1 MMKAFVSGRRLWLTL
16 GVLLAVAVMIR
27 LGFWQLDRLAQ
38 RRAAN
43 AQMREQLS
51 APALDLNA
59 DIPFDQ
65 LTEMEYRSVTV
76 TGTFDFT
83 QQVALKNQV
92 NGDRIGFDLLTPL
105 KISGSDRSVLV
116 ERGWIP
122 YEDAQPSQWQ
132 KYAESGTVTVKGII
146 HLSQSQPGFGGVT
159 DPTLAPGQSRLETW
173 AYVNLDRIRLQMNFD
188 LLPIYIQQ
196 APDPS
201 WTGLPARSTFTP
213 DLSEGPH
220 LSYAI
225 QWFIFSAVLSIGY
238 PILVWRRLKKTN

>member
-1 MMKAFVSGRRLWLTL
+1 MITEFVSGRRLWSTL
-16 GVLLAVAVMIR
+16 VVLLAVAGMIR

-43 AQMREQLS
+43 AQLEAQLS

-59 DIPFDQ
+59 DFPVDQ

-76 TGTFDFT
+76 TGMYDFT

-92 NGDRIGFDLLTPL
+92 NGGRIGFDLLTPL
-105 KISGSDRSVLV
+105 KIAGSDLSVLV
-116 ERGWIP
+116 QRGWIP

-132 KYAESGTVTVKGII
+132 KYAEAGMVTVKGMIR
-146 HLSQSQPGFGGVT
+146 LSQSQAGFGGVT

-173 AYVNLDRIRLQMNFD
+173 AYINLDRIRLQMNLN

-196 APDPS
+196 APDPA
-201 WTGLPARSTFTP
+201 WTGLPVRGIFTP

-225 QWFIFSAVLSIGY
+225 QWFIFSAVLGIGY
-238 PILVWRRLKKTN
+238 PILIRRRLKKTN